1 MNNTSNV
8 ARHPATTQS
17 LKNVIAVAS
26 GKGGVGKTWF
36 SITITHALAKLGR
49 KTLLFDG
56 DLGLANV
63 DVQLGL
69 MPEHDIANVIA
80 GKIEAADAVQTY
92 EDGPFDV
99 LAGRSGSG
107 SLAALTPPKFK
118 SLRDGLVT
126 LAPAYESVVLDL
138 AAGVDDNLRMLVA
151 LSSTC
156 LVITTDEPTALTD
169 AYALIKVLTAA
180 GRQNSIRVVVNMAAS
195 QQDGQST
202 YRTLLKACES
212 FLKISPPLAGII
224 RRDDKVRDTI
234 RRQTPIM
241 TRHPASNAAD
251 DVAAIASRLTQSE
264 ER

>member
-1 MNNTSNV
+1 MNKTSNV
-8 ARHPATTQS
+8 AQHPAAAQS
-17 LKNVIAVAS
+17 LKNVIAIAS

-36 SITITHALAKLGR
+36 SITLTHALAGLGQ
-49 KTLLFDG
+49 KALLFDG

-69 MPEHDIANVIA
+69 MPEHDIASVIT
-80 GKIEAADAVQTY
+80 GKVDAAAAVQTY
-92 EDGPFDV
+92 EKGRFDV

-107 SLAALTPPKFK
+107 SLAALTPVKFK
-118 SLRDGLVT
+118 ALRDGLVSI
-126 LAPAYESVVLDL
+126 APRYDSVVLDL

-180 GRQNSIRVVVNMAAS
+180 GRKNSIRVVVNMAAS
-195 QQDGQST
+195 SADGQST
-202 YRTLLKACES
+202 YRTLLKACEN

-224 RRDDKVRDTI
+224 RRDDKVRDSI

-251 DVAAIASRLTQSE
+251 DVAAIASRITATDE
-264 ER
+264 I